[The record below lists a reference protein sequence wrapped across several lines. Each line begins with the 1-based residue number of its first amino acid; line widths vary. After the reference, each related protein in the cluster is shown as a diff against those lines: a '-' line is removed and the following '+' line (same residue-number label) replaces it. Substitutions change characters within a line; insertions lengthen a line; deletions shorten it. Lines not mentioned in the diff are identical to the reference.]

1 MRQLAKSALS
11 LGWALSLL
19 GVKQAYSF
27 VANKPVSDET
37 VSDGD
42 VLASITQAAVG
53 QLDESMKR
61 VHRCATNMESY
72 VVDMAFSFPNPIRW
86 VNPQHWK
93 GCRSTANC
101 GQPTTAANP
110 VPAAKQESHARSANS
125 ESTGASPTDSRQD
138 ADRGYSE

>member
-1 MRQLAKSALS
+1 MRQLVKSAMS

-19 GVKQAYSF
+19 GVKQAYSY
-27 VANKPVSDET
+27 VANDP

-53 QLDESMKR
+53 QLDASMKR

-72 VVDMAFSFPNPIRW
+72 AVDMAFSVPNPVRW
-86 VNPQHWK
+86 VNPQRWE

-101 GQPTTAANP
+101 GQPTTAADP
-110 VPAAKQESHARSANS
+110 VPAAKQESHAQSARS
-125 ESTGASPTDSRQD
+125 ESNGASPTQGLH
-138 ADRGYSE
+138 ADCGCSD

>member
-11 LGWALSLL
+11 LGWAFSLL

-27 VANKPVSDET
+27 VANDP

-42 VLASITQAAVG
+42 AFASITQAAVG

-61 VHRCATNMESY
+61 VHRCATNMQSY
-72 VVDMAFSFPNPIRW
+72 LVDMACSFPNPIRW
-86 VNPQHWK
+86 VNPQGWK

-101 GQPTTAANP
+101 GQPTSANNP
-110 VPAAKQESHARSANS
+110 VAGAKHEADARSVRS
-125 ESTGASPTDSRQD
+125 ESSGASPTDSRQD
-138 ADRGYSE
+138 VDCGCSD